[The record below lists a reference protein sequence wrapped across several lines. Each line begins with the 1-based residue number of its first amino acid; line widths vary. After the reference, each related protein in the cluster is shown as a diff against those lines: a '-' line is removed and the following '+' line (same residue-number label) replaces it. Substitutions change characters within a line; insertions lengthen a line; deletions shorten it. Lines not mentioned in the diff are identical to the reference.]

1 MLNLNTLLLT
11 YNLNYIKIIFLLL
24 AATHFLLGIFVNWF
38 EKNLPSHVII
48 MYKYGKLNGK
58 KQSFTPDYVPKS
70 WFRHFYVFAS
80 IFSMVSFLLLFL
92 TYFNYIYGL
101 NEDLRII
108 LSFFGG
114 SQIKPTV
121 SADASFIAMGL
132 MAIHCC
138 RRFYETHFVSVFSDA
153 KMNIGV
159 YFVGHFHYF
168 GAILAILCE
177 APGILNRGDFEA
189 MNYDFSLRQIL
200 GVIVFLWANKTQF
213 DSAVILGQ
221 LRKNEKG
228 KISSTKHYIPR
239 GKYFELVSCPHL
251 MCEVVI
257 YLCLWAILW
266 GNTNWPYVTL
276 WVIANQIECGLLSHW
291 WYKETFKNYPK
302 ERKAIIPYIL

>member
-221 LRKNEKG
+221 LRKNEKD
-228 KISSTKHYIPR
+228 
-239 GKYFELVSCPHL
+239 
-251 MCEVVI
+251 
-257 YLCLWAILW
+257 
-266 GNTNWPYVTL
+266 
-276 WVIANQIECGLLSHW
+276 
-291 WYKETFKNYPK
+291 
-302 ERKAIIPYIL
+302 